1 MGYNA
6 NLLKVS
12 NIPSRKAAAGTAISY
27 PVIPATDQR
36 VTIPA
41 IRLRAG
47 AGGGNLIVLQTEA
60 VYRFSLAAKGAVLTI
75 PDIATGLSGRQVII
89 RYASGETLVS
99 EITAQTGTAIT
110 LGTQVEAS
118 QSAMLY
124 LLGTETGNY
133 ASVFP
138 LTVSGRTTLESA
150 CPGVVAGKE
159 LGWPVI
165 LHLENTDGNEQIE
178 GGTVAFIGV

>member
-6 NLLKVS
+6 QLVKVS
-12 NIPSRKAAAGTAISY
+12 PIPSKKAAAGTAIYY
-27 PVIPATDQR
+27 PIIPATEQR

-75 PDIATGLSGRQVII
+75 PGIATGLSGRQVII
-89 RYASGETLVS
+89 RYAGGETLRS
-99 EITAQTGTAIT
+99 EITAQTGSAIT
-110 LGTQVEAS
+110 LETQVEAS

-124 LLGTETGNY
+124 LLGNETAINT
-133 ASVFP
+133 SSFP
-138 LTVSGRTTLESA
+138 LTASGRTTLESS

>member
-6 NLLKVS
+6 NLLRVS
-12 NIPSRKAAAGTAISY
+12 NIPSRKAVAGTAISY

-36 VTIPA
+36 VTIPS

-47 AGGGNLIVLQTEA
+47 TGGGNLIVLQTEA

-75 PDIATGLSGRQVII
+75 PGIATGLSGRQVVV

-124 LLGTETGNY
+124 LLGTETTANT
-133 ASVFP
+133 SVFP
-138 LTVSGRTTLESA
+138 LTASGRTTLESP

-159 LGWPVI
+159 LGWPMI

>member
-6 NLLKVS
+6 NLLSVS

-27 PVIPATDQR
+27 PVIPQTDQR
-36 VTIPA
+36 VTIPV

-60 VYRFSLAAKGAVLTI
+60 IYRFSLTAKGAVLTI
-75 PDIATGLSGRQVII
+75 PGITAGLSGRQVVI

-124 LLGTETGNY
+124 LLGTETGNH

>member
-6 NLLKVS
+6 NLLRVS

-75 PDIATGLSGRQVII
+75 PGIATGLSGRQVVV

-124 LLGTETGNY
+124 LLGTETGNH

-138 LTVSGRTTLESA
+138 LTVSGRTTLESP

>member
-12 NIPSRKAAAGTAISY
+12 SIPSRKAAAGSAIYY
-27 PVIPATDQR
+27 PVIPAIDQR
-36 VTIPA
+36 VTIPT

-47 AGGGNLIVLQTEA
+47 SGGGNLIVLQTEA
-60 VYRFSLAAKGAVLTI
+60 IFRFSLAAKGAVLTI
-75 PDIATGLSGRQVII
+75 PGIPAGLSGRKVII
-89 RYASGETLVS
+89 RYSGGETLFS
-99 EITAQTGTAIT
+99 EITAQTGSAIT
-110 LGTQVEAS
+110 LDAQVESS
-118 QSAMLY
+118 QSAILY
-124 LLGTETGNY
+124 LLGTETTANTSIY
-133 ASVFP
+133 P
-138 LTVSGRTTLESA
+138 LTASGRTTLDSA

-165 LHLENTDGNEQIE
+165 LHLENSDGNEQIE

>member
-12 NIPSRKAAAGTAISY
+12 TIPSRKAAAGTAISY

-60 VYRFSLAAKGAVLTI
+60 IYRFSLATKGAVLTI
-75 PDIATGLSGRQVII
+75 PGIAAGLSGRQVII
-89 RYASGETLVS
+89 RYAGGETLRS
-99 EITAQTGTAIT
+99 EITAQTGSAIT
-110 LGTQVEAS
+110 LADQVEAV
-118 QSAMLY
+118 QSAILY
-124 LLGTETGNY
+124 LLGDETTANT
-133 ASVFP
+133 SVFP
-138 LTVSGRTTLESA
+138 LTASNRTTLESP

-178 GGTVAFIGV
+178 GGMIAFIGV

>member
-6 NLLKVS
+6 QLLKVIP
-12 NIPSRKAAAGTAISY
+12 IPSRSAAAGTSISY
-27 PVIPATDQR
+27 PIIPASDQR
-36 VTIPA
+36 VTIPV

-60 VYRFSLAAKGAVLTI
+60 VHRFSLAAKGAVLTI
-75 PDIATGLSGRQVII
+75 PGIGADLTGRQVVI
-89 RYASGETLVS
+89 RYTGGQTLVS
-99 EITAQTGTAIT
+99 EITAQTGDAIT
-110 LGTQVEAS
+110 LDDQVEAS
-118 QSAMLY
+118 QTAMLY
-124 LLGTETGNY
+124 LLGTETSPST
-133 ASVFP
+133 SVFA
-138 LTVSGRTTLESA
+138 LTASNRTSLESP

-165 LHLENTDGNEQIE
+165 LHLENTDGNEEIE

>member
-12 NIPSRKAAAGTAISY
+12 TIPARKAATGTAIYY

-47 AGGGNLIVLQTEA
+47 AGGGNLLVLQTET

-75 PDIATGLSGRQVII
+75 PGITTGLSGRQVVI
-89 RYASGETLVS
+89 RYASGETLHS
-99 EITAQTGTAIT
+99 EITAQTGSAIT
-110 LGTQVEAS
+110 LVDQVEAS

-124 LLGTETGNY
+124 LIGTETAANT
-133 ASVFP
+133 SVFP
-138 LTVSGRTTLESA
+138 LTASGRTTLESP

-178 GGTVAFIGV
+178 GGIIAFIGV